1 VHLLKISPPIGGLS
15 HNLRPLFQEK
25 AKERQVEAG
34 KLKQKSAEPS
44 MANFAVVTKEYH
56 GGRPSKLDGNR
67 ELPSNPPPTLAE
79 LGLKKRESRTQG
91 GELIAEKIE
100 HGGDRKT
107 ESRSH
112 DATLKDF
119 HE

>member
-1 VHLLKISPPIGGLS
+1 MKRTERAKGGQ
-15 HNLRPLFQEK
+15 PY
-25 AKERQVEAG
+25 
-34 KLKQKSAEPS
+34 QKSTGNTSEPVD
-44 MANFAVVTKEYH
+44 A
-56 GGRPSKLDGNR
+56 
-67 ELPSNPPPTLAE
+67 PTLAE

-112 DATLKDF
+112 DATLKNMGINKTQSSRWQASVILAF
-119 HE
+119 RIL